1 MVKKEKLVINTSGK
15 RKCALAKAVLKEGKG
30 IVRINSKLLDTLQPE
45 FLKLRIMEPLLIAG
59 DVAKKVDISINVK
72 SGGWQ
77 GQAEAARLAIA
88 RALARYDK
96 KLKEKFL
103 AYDRSLLVAD
113 TRRKEPYKP
122 NDSKARAK
130 RQKSY
135 R

>member
-30 IVRINSKLLDTLQPE
+30 IVRINSKLLNTLQPE